1 MTPIAIQY
9 SVSPW
14 QNAIMA
20 TAPTKGY
27 DCEFISEVTN
37 EYKCPECKNVLRDP
51 HRVSCCDE
59 EYCKACITPLLRN
72 KNLAHSVEKKKL
84 ISPNARKSNGILIN

>member
-1 MTPIAIQY
+1 MSPIAIQY
-9 SVSPW
+9 SISPR

-27 DCEFISEVTN
+27 DCEFISKVPN

-72 KNLAHSVEKKKL
+72 KKPCPQCGKKL